1 MFNKQQ
7 LINSQQTPLTPL
19 TIRFVGFDDDDQ
31 YDMVRGYFGL
41 FTNQVF
47 ANFAT
52 VLGNDYTN
60 YTLNIDSDNYYKT
73 LNITRDSENVVA
85 FSREYDLPLTTYQY
99 GTNIKLDHIKLD
111 EMLNVVGSIN
121 TGDAYNDA
129 GYFYDSCQNILMS
142 AIAPYAGMD
151 CNSIAVEYDSN
162 SRKFYGYCQQIDGYN
177 VYFTSIDYDSKVV
190 YPSADTKVVIN
201 QNEFVPVIQFDPL
214 SSYSYDIEAY
224 KYTYRYESVNGT
236 PISQIQQQIIDCFP
250 NAQVGIP
257 LDSVDYIS
265 MEESSVI
272 TAYTSE
278 MYINEEPDDWNQY
291 ISTLYSNYMILPLI
305 DMYISSGTIEIQIS
319 KQENPK
325 LTLPITCE
333 WDPEVAGPSLPKSID
348 AYVTTPKHAI
358 KSEIEKT
365 VVPEYINITESVLIP
380 SADNINNDTTGIKIT
395 KFEEN
400 FSTPNHSANHI
411 IKLNGTI
418 GELCGNK
425 IRVGSSTVRIYCFG
439 TVEYLYENFTFEKR
453 GTLNPYN
460 ASGVWEMYEIFVIW
474 DDNVGWYVDRIYP
487 CKWSKLSTE
496 TNCSAGN
503 IGYMSTLQPV
513 GFTGEF
519 IVKNERVDYI
529 WSAHELFDDG
539 GIACTIHYQ
548 TPETVVISK
557 DKNFWNNYKD
567 VTTWNQLPAE
577 FRNIINRNWSVDIKE
592 TEWEG

>member
-1 MFNKQQ
+1 M
-7 LINSQQTPLTPL
+7 PL
-19 TIRFVGFDDDDQ
+19 TIRFIGLDDDQ

-41 FTNQVF
+41 FTNQLF

-52 VLGNDYTN
+52 VLGNDYTD

-121 TGDAYNDA
+121 TGDAYNDT

-142 AIAPYAGMD
+142 AIAPYAGTD

-177 VYFTSIDYDSKVV
+177 VYFTSIDYDRKVV

-201 QNEFVPVIQFDPL
+201 QNQFVPVIQFDSL
-214 SSYSYDIEAY
+214 SIHSNDIEAY
-224 KYTYRYESVNGT
+224 KYTYRYERVNGA
-236 PISQIQQQIIDCFP
+236 PISQIQQQLIDCFP
-250 NAQVGIP
+250 DAQVGIP

-278 MYINEEPDDWNQY
+278 NFINEEPDDWNQY

-305 DMYISSGTIEIQIS
+305 DTYISSGTIEIQIS

-333 WDPEVAGPSLPKSID
+333 WDPEVAGPSLSKSID
-348 AYVTTPKHAI
+348 AYVTTPASTI
-358 KSEIEKT
+358 KLEIKKT
-365 VVPEYINITESVLIP
+365 TVPEYINITKLALIP

-395 KFEEN
+395 KFEEE
-400 FSTPNHSANHI
+400 FVTPNHIANHI
-411 IKLNGTI
+411 IKLNSTI
-418 GELCGNK
+418 GELCKK
-425 IRVGSSTVRIYCFG
+425 ISVGSSYVYIYCHG

-453 GTLNPYN
+453 GTLKPNN
-460 ASGVWEMYEIFVIW
+460 GTWETYEIVVYW
-474 DDNVGWYVDRIYP
+474 DDNVGWYVDKIYP
-487 CKWSKLSTE
+487 CKWCTPSIE

-503 IGYMSTLQPV
+503 IGYISTLRPV
-513 GFTGEF
+513 SFTGEF
-519 IVKNERVDYI
+519 IVKNEEVQYI
-529 WSAHELFDDG
+529 WSADELFDEG
-539 GIACTIHYQ
+539 GLTCSINYQ